1 MTKIYEIYDRCKYA
15 YFFKG
20 KEGLYNEVKSTINRE
35 IIEVFRVR

>member
-1 MTKIYEIYDRCKYA
+1 MNRLIDKYYQCKYA

-20 KEGLYNEVKSTINRE
+20 KEGLYRE